1 MIKNVGSRLR
11 VALLISGSGTTAQE
25 IIRAS
30 KSGQLHVEPACVI
43 ASHMH
48 AGGIK
53 RALQEGVPRKD
64 ILIIRR
70 RDYSSREAFGE
81 VILEAC
87 RKRAIDVVGQYGWME
102 KTPANV
108 IEVYSHMM
116 INQHPGPLDPGRPD
130 FGGKNMFGRRVHCAR
145 LWFVRRIQQDYWT
158 EATAQRVAVEYDAGA
173 ILKIGRVEIVPTDD
187 VFSLQERVLAQEHKI
202 HIETLNDFVNGNIK
216 EIVREKPLVSKEHEP
231 LLVKAKQIAG
241 LLFPRG

>member
-81 VILEAC
+81 AILEAC

-108 IEVYSHMM
+108 IEAYSHMM

-130 FGGKNMFGRRVHCAR
+130 FGGQGMHGLKVHFAR
-145 LWFVRRIQQDYWT
+145 LMFVRETGREYWT
-158 EATAQRVAVEYDAGA
+158 EATTQRVDREYDKGA
-173 ILKIGRVEIVPTDD
+173 
-187 VFSLQERVLAQEHKI
+187 
-202 HIETLNDFVNGNIK
+202 
-216 EIVREKPLVSKEHEP
+216 
-231 LLVKAKQIAG
+231 LLHTQH
-241 LLFPRG
+241 